1 MKKKQVLTLSV
12 IAIVLGATLLIV
24 KQTQKDSGPAAS
36 TSRAAGDTL
45 FASFPATDIA
55 HIEISGADGN
65 VTLVKKDGKW
75 TVAERENYPA
85 NAINVNEFIRTLA
98 ELKVTRSLEA
108 GPSFAPR
115 FGMDEASTTP
125 EDRGLTASFKGADGK
140 ELAKVS
146 LGKNIEGSQEA
157 SPMGAMPVGRYIRNH
172 ADESGFYAVNEMFFS
187 ISADVTRWLAEDF
200 ITPTK
205 IKSVSLSQ
213 KASDTVAWKLVR
225 DDENAE
231 FKLEGIKSAE
241 ALNNENVTPIKNL
254 FSYARFEDVVT
265 SAAATERGDAT
276 GKRSATIE
284 TFDGFTY
291 KLTITPLKPG
301 TSPANSAPDN
311 QLVTIAVSANLPTER
326 SRTEDEKP
334 EDAKAKDEQFAAQ
347 LKGLNEKLAKEQS
360 FVGRTFE
367 VSKNTLSA
375 LLKEREN
382 LVKKADPATPSSTSS
397 GKKTVEAVTQPI
409 EAPATKSKSKASK
422 TTKKP
427 AKR

>member
-36 TSRAAGDTL
+36 ASRAAGDRL

-115 FGMDEASTTP
+115 FGMDESSTIP

-301 TSPANSAPDN
+301 ASPANSAPDN

-382 LVKKADPATPSSTSS
+382 LVKKADPATPASTSS

-427 AKR
+427 AKL